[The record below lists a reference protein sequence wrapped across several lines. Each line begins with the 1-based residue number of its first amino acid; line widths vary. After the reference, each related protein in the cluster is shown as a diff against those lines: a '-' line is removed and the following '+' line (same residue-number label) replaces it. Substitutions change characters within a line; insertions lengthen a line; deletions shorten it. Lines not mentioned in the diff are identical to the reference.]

1 MTTAEAKLMRKRLVS
16 AYLSS
21 IFSTSLVLLLIGIAS
36 LLAINAGTVTDYF
49 KENMA
54 ISVIFKYDVQEKQAE
69 NYCNALSTRPYAHSV
84 EYVSREQGIAEM
96 NELLGEDFLS
106 VFETAP
112 IPLSINLTLNAEYF
126 VPERLDS
133 VTRTISAEPL
143 IDEVVCPMSVVN
155 TLNTN
160 LTTVTLV
167 LSVFIVLLLFIS
179 FVLIGNSI
187 RLNLFS
193 KRFTIHTMR
202 LVGATRAFIC
212 KPFIIE
218 AVFQGVIASQVAI
231 ILLLALLLFVKREF
245 ALLFTIL
252 RMEQLLVII
261 GIMLVSGLVI
271 CVVSTFAAVCRMVSL
286 RREELYI

>member
-1 MTTAEAKLMRKRLVS
+1 MTTAEAKLMRKRIVS

-21 IFSTSLVLLLIGIAS
+21 IFSTSLVLLLIGVAS
-36 LLAINAGTVTDYF
+36 LLAINAGNVTDYF
-49 KENMA
+49 KENMG
-54 ISVIFKYDVQEKQAE
+54 ISVIFKNEVKDKQALS
-69 NYCNALSTRPYAHSV
+69 YCDDLSGRPYVHSV
-84 EYVSREQGIAEM
+84 EFVSREQSAKEM

-112 IPLSINLTLNAEYF
+112 IPLSVNLTLKAEYF

-133 VTRTISAEPL
+133 VTGVIRGEPL
-143 IDEVVCPMSVVN
+143 IDEVVCPMSLVR

-160 LTTVTLV
+160 LTTVSLV
-167 LSVFIVLLLFIS
+167 LAVFIVLLLFIS

-202 LVGATRAFIC
+202 LVGATKAFIC
-212 KPFIIE
+212 KPFLVE
-218 AVFQGVIASQVAI
+218 AVFQGVIAS
-231 ILLLALLLFVKREF
+231 LLAVVMLLGLLLFVKSEF

-252 RMEQLLVII
+252 RMRQLLAII
-261 GIMLVSGLVI
+261 GIMLASGIVI
-271 CVVSTFAAVCRMVSL
+271 CVASTYAAVGRMVSL